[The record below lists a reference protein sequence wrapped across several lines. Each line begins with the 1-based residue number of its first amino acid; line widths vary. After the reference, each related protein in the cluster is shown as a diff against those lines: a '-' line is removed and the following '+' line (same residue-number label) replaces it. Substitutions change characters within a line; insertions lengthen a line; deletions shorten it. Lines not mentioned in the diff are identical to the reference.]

1 MRRSRFVLPA
11 LIVGSF
17 TLAACTGATDESI
30 EPAGTGG
37 DDVTGGEIIV
47 SGDLSGGTATTDADP
62 APTPAQ
68 STTSPDPDA
77 SPGPSD
83 TAAPGSTAAP
93 TSSADGNGDG
103 NAAQDEVV
111 DEVEDEVVG
120 DGPVLTTP
128 GEGDGAAQAP
138 GVGIVPI
145 FFAIEATTTTACGG
159 GGAGTVSL
167 RWEVAGA
174 ETVDV
179 AIGAADKIFRLG
191 QPPAGTL
198 DVPLDCAQGSRYFVV
213 ATNPE
218 GTTMRS
224 VTVAPG

>member
-1 MRRSRFVLPA
+1 M
-11 LIVGSF
+11 
-17 TLAACTGATDESI
+17 
-30 EPAGTGG
+30 
-37 DDVTGGEIIV
+37 
-47 SGDLSGGTATTDADP
+47 
-62 APTPAQ
+62 
-68 STTSPDPDA
+68 
-77 SPGPSD
+77 
-83 TAAPGSTAAP
+83 
-93 TSSADGNGDG
+93 
-103 NAAQDEVV
+103 
-111 DEVEDEVVG
+111 VG

-128 GEGDGAAQAP
+128 GEGDGAAEAP

-218 GTTMRS
+218 GTTTRS